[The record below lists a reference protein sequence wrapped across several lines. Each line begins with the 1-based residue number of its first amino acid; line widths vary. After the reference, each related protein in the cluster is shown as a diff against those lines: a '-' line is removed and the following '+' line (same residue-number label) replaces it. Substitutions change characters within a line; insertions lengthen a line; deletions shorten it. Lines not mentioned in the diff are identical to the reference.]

1 MSTGKEPP
9 VPNGAYNNFLPYLLA
24 RAGRLVSARF
34 YRDLHLS
41 GTSMTRWRLLATL
54 YDGRPR
60 TVGEI
65 AEEILLEQ
73 SSTTRLIERAARAG
87 LVAKRIDSRDRRRS
101 LVAITPAGKSF
112 IRDIT
117 RRAAIVDAGIV
128 AELPSDMRKRM
139 KTDLRRVIAILS
151 EATRNDR
158 ARMRDG

>member
-1 MSTGKEPP
+1 
-9 VPNGAYNNFLPYLLA
+9 
-24 RAGRLVSARF
+24 
-34 YRDLHLS
+34 
-41 GTSMTRWRLLATL
+41 
-54 YDGRPR
+54 
-60 TVGEI
+60 
-65 AEEILLEQ
+65 
-73 SSTTRLIERAARAG
+73 
-87 LVAKRIDSRDRRRS
+87 RS